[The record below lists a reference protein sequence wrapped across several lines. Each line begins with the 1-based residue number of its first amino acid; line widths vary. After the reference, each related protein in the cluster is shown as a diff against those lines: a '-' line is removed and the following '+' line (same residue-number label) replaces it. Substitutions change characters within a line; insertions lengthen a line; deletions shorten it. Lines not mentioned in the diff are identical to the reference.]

1 MLVSGVQLDDM
12 KFYRLFFMY
21 RASLVAHLVK
31 YLPAMQETHVQ
42 SLGRDNPLEKGMDTL
57 SNILAWRIPWT
68 EEPERLQSM
77 ASQRVRLIIKY
88 WLYSLWKVKVLVAQL
103 CLTLRPTDCSFPGSV
118 SIAGAI
124 QYILEHIYF
133 IHSSL
138 YLLFPTPV
146 LPIPSLLFPLITTPS
161 FSVSASL
168 FLLCYIL

>member
-21 RASLVAHLVK
+21 RASLVAHQVK

-88 WLYSLWKVKVLVAQL
+88 WLYSL
-103 CLTLRPTDCSFPGSV
+103 
-118 SIAGAI
+118 
-124 QYILEHIYF
+124 
-133 IHSSL
+133 
-138 YLLFPTPV
+138 
-146 LPIPSLLFPLITTPS
+146 
-161 FSVSASL
+161 
-168 FLLCYIL
+168 